1 MWAHLCYVVYIGNKR
16 SGNMRRQ
23 VANGRINMRTNP
35 QTKYYLELAAFL
47 GGFNSLTNFLL
58 DAAESRAE
66 SILEE
71 FEAEGQVLSDRDREQ
86 ILKMLS
92 NAPEPND
99 RLKKLIAS
107 VSEVYKTEDGKEYQ
121 QVDDSLFKRPTA

>member
-1 MWAHLCYVVYIGNKR
+1 
-16 SGNMRRQ
+16 MRRQ